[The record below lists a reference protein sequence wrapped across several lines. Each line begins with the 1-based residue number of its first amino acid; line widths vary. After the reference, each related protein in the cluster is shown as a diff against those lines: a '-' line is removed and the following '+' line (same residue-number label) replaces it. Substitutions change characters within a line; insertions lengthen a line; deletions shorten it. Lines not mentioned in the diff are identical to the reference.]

1 MSGTLNALIRVL
13 VAITFALVSPL
24 REERLH
30 CAAKWRQDRLGL
42 PASGGAWL
50 TVGVVGLLQVAF
62 AVPWVLWG
70 ITLLRILFPSVLQL
84 ASSEC
89 Q

>member
-1 MSGTLNALIRVL
+1 MLRRGVRIDWAC
-13 VAITFALVSPL
+13 PL
-24 REERLH
+24 LGG
-30 CAAKWRQDRLGL
+30 LGL
-42 PASGGAWL
+42 
-50 TVGVVGLLQVAF
+50 TVRVVGLLQVAF
-62 AVPWVLWG
+62 AVPWALWG